1 MQMNI
6 KRKYDIQKEGAF
18 AHSILMRYPFYE
30 NASDESREKLHKDAR
45 ILRCDPGQILYGHKG
60 RCDEVVLVGSGEMR
74 IYVAGESGREFTLY
88 TVGAGEVCPVNIQA
102 ACANAGLVAYATV
115 EKVLEAVI
123 IPAARFR
130 HWVQEYPEAR
140 QYLFESTFDRFV
152 SLINRIRE
160 ITTCK
165 INDRLGEFLL
175 WKFHESEHVRSV
187 IEMTHER
194 IATELGTA
202 REVVSRRLQLLENAQ
217 AVELHRGRIVLL
229 DEALLRQT
237 LELDNAS

>member
-1 MQMNI
+1 MNI
-6 KRKYDIQKEGAF
+6 RQKYDIEKEEAL

-30 NASDESREKLHKDAR
+30 NAPDEFREKLHKDAR

-60 RCDEVVLVGSGEMR
+60 RCDEVVLVGSGKMR

-115 EKVLEAVI
+115 EKALEAVI

-152 SLINRIRE
+152 SLIKRIRE
-160 ITTCK
+160 LTTSK
-165 INDRLGEFLL
+165 INHRLGEFLL
-175 WKFHESEHVRSV
+175 RKFAESEYPRPVV
-187 IEMTHER
+187 IMTHEE

-202 REVVSRRLQLLENAQ
+202 REVVSRRLQMLDNAN
-217 AVELHRGRIVLL
+217 AVELRRGRILLL
-229 DEALLRQT
+229 DEAVLKQT
-237 LELDNAS
+237 LALGNAT